1 MSSIVTKR
9 FVECHKKLIEAGKV
23 RSSRHFVMEL
33 GYSPQSWSKV
43 IREERD
49 VTVELIR
56 KAIERFSFNPNY
68 IFSGI
73 GDPLNSGDCSA
84 GPVLAVAVDEMDEE
98 RIIHV
103 PVAAQAG
110 YLDQFNDPVFI
121 KDLPSFSL
129 PGFEFKHSTYR
140 AFDIAGDSME
150 PSIYQGEMVVCSYVD
165 HDLWVH
171 NIRNDYVYIIV
182 TRGDVVIKRVQNQI
196 REKGSLLLRSDN
208 SFYEPYEVHVD
219 DIRELWYVK
228 MKISP
233 FAHAKV
239 TNRVN
244 MEDKFDDM
252 KSVIHSQS
260 VTIQKLNKTIE
271 KMLKKER
278 IVR

>member
-1 MSSIVTKR
+1 MASIVTKR
-9 FVECHKKLIEAGKV
+9 FIECHNHLIERAKV
-23 RSSRHFVMEL
+23 RSSRQFVMEL

-43 IREERD
+43 LKEERD

-56 KAIERFSFNPNY
+56 KAIERFSFNPSY
-68 IFSGI
+68 IFSGL
-73 GDPLNSGDCSA
+73 GEPLLNKGHSQA
-84 GPVLAVAVDEMDEE
+84 PVLAVAVDEKDEE

-103 PVAAQAG
+103 PVSAQAG

-121 KDLPSFSL
+121 KELPSFSL
-129 PGFEFKHSTYR
+129 PGFEFKHATYR

-165 HDLWVH
+165 QDLWLH

-182 TRGDVVIKRVQNQI
+182 TRGDVVIKRVRNQI
-196 REKGSLLLRSDN
+196 RNNATLLLCSDN
-208 SFYEPYEVHVD
+208 TFYDPYEVHVD
-219 DIRELWYVK
+219 DIREIWYVK

-239 TNRVN
+239 TSRVN

-260 VTIQKLNKTIE
+260 ITIQNLNKTIE
-271 KMLKKER
+271 RMLKKDR